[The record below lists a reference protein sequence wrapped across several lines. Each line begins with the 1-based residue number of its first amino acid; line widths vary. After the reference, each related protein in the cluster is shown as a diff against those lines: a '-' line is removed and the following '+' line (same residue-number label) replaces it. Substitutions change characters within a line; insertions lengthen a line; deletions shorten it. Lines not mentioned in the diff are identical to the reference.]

1 MYKWRTISFIC
12 SGDLRVEFRLKKE
25 FETQQNPD
33 GDQWIAPAG
42 SMFRSVGTGRG
53 SGRSK
58 WSDKLFGREFP
69 ELKSSFLTAHL
80 LTAPMISQPPLL
92 TCAPLALT
100 ARPSTVNPHSWLLD
114 LADRATPPTYRL
126 HPSTPEKSK
135 GIYCFSI
142 AQIQTIRKYSGNKV
156 RQGNSGG
163 NRLRFHN
170 RLSEIIGLLQPIDYR
185 L

>member
-1 MYKWRTISFIC
+1 MEDDFIH
-12 SGDLRVEFRLKKE
+12 LQRRFTRRVSVKKRIW
-25 FETQQNPD
+25 D
-33 GDQWIAPAG
+33 SADQWIAPAG

-100 ARPSTVNPHSWLLD
+100 PRPSTVNPHSWLLD

-126 HPSTPEKSK
+126 HPSTPKKSK

-156 RQGNSGG
+156 RQGNTSDGDAIHF
-163 NRLRFHN
+163 LRWQK
-170 RLSEIIGLLQPIDYR
+170 EILR
-185 L
+185 